1 LVQGDVRIL
10 CGIEGAIAIDDEAMV
25 IAPRADDQDAIPAVE
40 TDLTKRLAA
49 VGIDLDVPSAD
60 AFIEMLKIRIRGGKN
75 STKCADPKSGKPARF
90 VRRRE

>member
-1 LVQGDVRIL
+1 MTRTRSPLSR
-10 CGIEGAIAIDDEAMV
+10 
-25 IAPRADDQDAIPAVE
+25 

-60 AFIEMLKIRIRGGKN
+60 ALIEMLKIRIRGGKN

-90 VRRRE
+90 VRRRR